1 VINPSHVLPALPKAL
16 REELLKSYQQ
26 IMSNYLERRWE
37 PSELNGGKFCEA
49 TYSIISGAIKG
60 SFPAK
65 ASKPGD
71 MLSASRALEK
81 ETPDPNRVG
90 DRSLR
95 ILIPRV
101 LPVLYEIRNNRG
113 VGHLGGDV
121 DPNHMDAEAVQA
133 MATWSWQSSFAF
145 STALQHRRHR
155 TP

>member
-101 LPVLYEIRNNRG
+101 LPVCAVLSSGVRNY
-113 VGHLGGDV
+113 D
-121 DPNHMDAEAVQA
+121 D
-133 MATWSWQSSFAF
+133 AF
-145 STALQHRRHR
+145 SRRIVS
-155 TP
+155 PYSPP